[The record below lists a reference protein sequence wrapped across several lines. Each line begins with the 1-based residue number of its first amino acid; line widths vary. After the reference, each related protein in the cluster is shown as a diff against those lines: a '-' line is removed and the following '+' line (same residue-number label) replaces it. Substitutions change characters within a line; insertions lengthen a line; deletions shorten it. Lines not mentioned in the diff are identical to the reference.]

1 MPGNKTFLF
10 FGKQKLLAAR
20 LKSFRGNFQAS
31 KIKKLTLEKAIIF
44 REMELY
50 SRKIE
55 VIYSYILGKNLQSLK
70 IK

>member
-10 FGKQKLLAAR
+10 FGKQKFVAAR

-44 REMELY
+44 REMEL
-50 SRKIE
+50 
-55 VIYSYILGKNLQSLK
+55 
-70 IK
+70 